1 MKIHGHTLRDYF
13 RLLAPLFA
21 LIAIVWALRL
31 LLSMIGTPLWIV
43 RLVSVS
49 IALALAV
56 VLAVLLIHVRR
67 FGGYPHVF
75 LVSFLLVVWREVLI
89 IGAILFSVAT
99 GRENIFTAPEF
110 SIPEKDPHHIHHI
123 LGHLTFDIGAGVL
136 LSGLMGCLFLWML
149 RKIVPPRPTR

>member
-13 RLLAPLFA
+13 RLLAPLFIF
-21 LIAIVWALRL
+21 IAIVWALRL
-31 LLSMIGTPLWIV
+31 ALGMTSVPLWIV

-49 IALALAV
+49 GALALSV

-75 LVSFLLVVWREVLI
+75 LVSFLLVAWREILI

-99 GRENIFTAPEF
+99 GMENIFTAPEF
-110 SIPEKDPHHIHHI
+110 SIKGDDPHHIWHI
-123 LGHLTFDIGAGVL
+123 VGHLSFGVGAGTL
-136 LSGLMGCLFLWML
+136 LGGGIGCLLLWIL
-149 RKIVPPRPTR
+149 RRIVPPRPVR